1 MHSSPQNNVK
11 QPGEGKYCP
20 KETTYIQY
28 KQREGFYMTIINLQ
42 GINITPPYLQHNRE
56 PLSTFDPRP
65 NVVCTL
71 HLMQ

>member
-1 MHSSPQNNVK
+1 
-11 QPGEGKYCP
+11 
-20 KETTYIQY
+20 
-28 KQREGFYMTIINLQ
+28 MTIINLQ

-71 HLMQ
+71 YLNAMTSLTINARNDTP

>member
-20 KETTYIQY
+20 KETTYIQD

-56 PLSTFDPRP
+56 PCTF
-65 NVVCTL
+65 NL
-71 HLMQ
+71 

>member
-11 QPGEGKYCP
+11 QPGERKVLSQRNHLYTGQ
-20 KETTYIQY
+20 TTG
-28 KQREGFYMTIINLQ
+28 RFYMTIINLQ

>member
-1 MHSSPQNNVK
+1 
-11 QPGEGKYCP
+11 
-20 KETTYIQY
+20 
-28 KQREGFYMTIINLQ
+28 MTIINLQ

-71 HLMQ
+71 YLMQWLHWPLMLETTLPNAHPTEKQIHACTTYLHPVTL